1 MSVELINLPSTYSL
15 MAKNSNAELVGI
27 ITQSK
32 YLAIG
37 SLVQFFNDESGLIVV
52 QGKPE
57 EKIATDIFKLY
68 HHRCSAREAI
78 KEVEEQDEFSD
89 YRQIAFL
96 PFLGDGCIFT
106 GDKLKEVKFGIVKP
120 NCISIGNFLKN
131 TNVIYSIIEKFE
143 AVAKNDKFS
152 KALLEGLKM
161 GLKNGGEKRGQQSAA
176 IKIWKKHE
184 SRYLKIM
191 DLRVDDSEYAIEEL
205 EKLIQ
210 KYYLYM
216 TPGNLSN
223 AMENCNE
230 VQKVVGKVLEAAK
243 IRYSDLGEKITLEN
257 LYRIENL
264 ENKWISKQFI
274 DRDAFNFLKSKF
286 LQ

>member
-1 MSVELINLPSTYSL
+1 
-15 MAKNSNAELVGI
+15 
-27 ITQSK
+27 
-32 YLAIG
+32 
-37 SLVQFFNDESGLIVV
+37 
-52 QGKPE
+52 
-57 EKIATDIFKLY
+57 
-68 HHRCSAREAI
+68 
-78 KEVEEQDEFSD
+78 
-89 YRQIAFL
+89 
-96 PFLGDGCIFT
+96 
-106 GDKLKEVKFGIVKP
+106 
-120 NCISIGNFLKN
+120 
-131 TNVIYSIIEKFE
+131 
-143 AVAKNDKFS
+143 
-152 KALLEGLKM
+152 M